1 MLFVIELYYYKKA
14 DVTGC
19 DFASIETTLNEFLC
33 HLNVITKAK
42 KNKLVKL
49 SPDRSNEKA
58 PCDLRSS

>member
-49 SPDRSNEKA
+49 SPDRSN
-58 PCDLRSS
+58 